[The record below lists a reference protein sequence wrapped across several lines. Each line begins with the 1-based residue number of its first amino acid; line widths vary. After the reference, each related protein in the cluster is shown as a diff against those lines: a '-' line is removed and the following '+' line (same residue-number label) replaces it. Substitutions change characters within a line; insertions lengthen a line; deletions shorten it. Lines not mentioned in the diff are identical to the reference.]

1 MKKLCF
7 SLVCHEKVM
16 IFGGYS
22 SLSGRVGTPTCFPGS
37 RTSFLRVLEISKI
50 LIFLNR
56 KFYHGIF
63 QNMSSFQLKPR
74 YAVIIGNPIEIDS
87 NLEITGTGSGFQNRK
102 NSMVQF

>member
-7 SLVCHEKVM
+7 SLVWHEKVM

-22 SLSGRVGTPTCFPGS
+22 SLRGRVSTPACSRGPG
-37 RTSFLRVLEISKI
+37 TSFLRFLEISKN

-56 KFYHGIF
+56 KFCHGIF

-74 YAVIIGNPIEIDS
+74 YVVIIGNPIEIDS
-87 NLEITGTGSGFQNRK
+87 NLEITGTGSEFQNRE
-102 NSMVQF
+102 NSMAGF